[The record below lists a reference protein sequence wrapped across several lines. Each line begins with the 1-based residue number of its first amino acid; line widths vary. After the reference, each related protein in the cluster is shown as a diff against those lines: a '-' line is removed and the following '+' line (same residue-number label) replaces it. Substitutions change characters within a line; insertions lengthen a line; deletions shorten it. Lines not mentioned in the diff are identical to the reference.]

1 MFSNESC
8 KHAEACRFCWMC
20 RHICPVGIATGN
32 EAWTP
37 RARGLLLSAAERG
50 TAFDESVAEAMFKCS
65 LCDACANDCATGYK
79 PSLFIR
85 EARTYAVAEGLA
97 APAVMQAIENIM
109 NTQNIYG
116 DARNKELCSAVAAL
130 PEKAEVLLYLG
141 QTAYARGSQT
151 GFAVISL
158 LKKAG
163 VNFTVLKDEPASGGL
178 LSELIGFTGEVQQQ
192 AARAAAAITATGAKT
207 LVVLNP
213 HDGCIF
219 TEEYAKW
226 NLLPGVKVLTATA
239 FLAELAESGKLA
251 VKTTGLKASFQDPC
265 RLARGLGET
274 EACRK
279 LLKALS
285 VELTEMFLSGKMSRC
300 CGGPVMN
307 AHSPDVVK
315 RMVASR
321 QADAQRLG
329 AETIITACPDCQDIM
344 TAHGDG
350 KATYIDLFRLLDENC

>member
-1 MFSNESC
+1 MFSNESA
-8 KHAEACRFCWMC
+8 KHAEACRYCWMC

-37 RARGLLLSAAERG
+37 RARGLLISAAERG
-50 TAFDESVAEAMFKCS
+50 TEFDASVAEAMYKCS
-65 LCDACANDCATGYK
+65 LCDACYNDCATGYK
-79 PSLFIR
+79 PSIFIR
-85 EARTYAVAEGLA
+85 EARTYSVAEGLA
-97 APAVMQAIENIM
+97 SPAVMQAIENIM
-109 NTQNIYG
+109 TTQNIYG
-116 DARNKELCSAVAAL
+116 DARNEELCNVVSAL

-141 QTAYARGSQT
+141 QTAYARGGET
-151 GFAVISL
+151 GLATISL

-163 VNFTVLKDEPASGGL
+163 VNFTVLKEEPASGAL
-178 LSELIGFTGEVQQQ
+178 LSELMGFTGEVQQQ

-213 HDGCIF
+213 HDACIF

-239 FLAELAESGKLA
+239 FLAQLAESGKLT
-251 VKTTGLKASFQDPC
+251 VKAAGLKASFQDPC

-274 EACRK
+274 EASRA
-279 LLKALS
+279 LLKALG
-285 VELTEMFLSGKMSRC
+285 VELTEMFLNGKMSRC
-300 CGGPVMN
+300 CGGAVLN
-307 AHSPDVVK
+307 SHSPDVVR

-329 AETIITACPDCQDIM
+329 ADTIITACPDCQDIM
-344 TAHGDG
+344 TSHGDG
-350 KATYIDLFRLLDENC
+350 KVTYIDLFRLLDENT